1 MKDNR
6 VTKIFIVS
14 ILLLFFLLGML
25 YVSRQII
32 TPFIVAGLIC
42 YILSPIINK
51 IMLLGVQRWVAVTL
65 LTLFILAGLVFV
77 ITSLVPVITAEI
89 NSLTKNYPKYEILVK
104 EKCVAVAEKVPVLKK
119 YTDKITNTTEKSENG
134 VIDLAVSKLGTLP
147 KHIASVVST
156 ITVIILIPII
166 TFFMLLGV
174 GKFKESIIQ
183 ILPSKYVEFVIS
195 FIYEINFV
203 LGGYIRGQII
213 EVFFI
218 GIATT
223 LILLSFGVKYA
234 LIIGVVSGVFNI
246 IPYLGPA
253 VAMVSG
259 VLATAIEYKS
269 ITMVLEVFIA
279 LEIVQQ
285 IDGHVVQPLIV
296 GKNVNLGPVT
306 MIFALLFGA
315 NIGGILGM
323 LIAVPAFAI
332 FKNICIIFMNR
343 YRKSLLNQKIS

>member
-6 VTKIFIVS
+6 ITKVFIIS
-14 ILLLFFLLGML
+14 ILLLFVLCGIL
-25 YVSRQII
+25 YLSRHII
-32 TPFIVAGLIC
+32 VPFIVAGLIS
-42 YILSPIINK
+42 YLISPIINK
-51 IMLLGVQRWVAVTL
+51 IMLLGIKRWVAVGFFTML
-65 LTLFILAGLVFV
+65 IIATFTFITIL
-77 ITSLVPVITAEI
+77 LVPVINTEI
-89 NSLTKNYPKYEILVK
+89 KTLTENYPKYEIVIK
-104 EKCVAVAEKVPVLKK
+104 EKCNDVAKKFPFLKK
-119 YTDKITNTTEKSENG
+119 YTDSITSTRENSVDG
-134 VIDLAVSKLGTLP
+134 IMNLVVSKLETLP
-147 KHIASVVST
+147 EHITSVVSVIT
-156 ITVIILIPII
+156 IIILIPII

-174 GKFKESIIQ
+174 NKAKDGFVEF
-183 ILPSKYVEFVIS
+183 LPAKYVEFFVS
-195 FIYEINFV
+195 FIHEVNFV

-223 LILLSFGVKYA
+223 LILACFNIEYA
-234 LIIGVVSGVFNI
+234 LTIGIISGIFNV

-259 VLATAIEYKS
+259 VLAAAIQYKS
-269 ITMVLEVFIA
+269 ITMVLYVFIA

-323 LIAVPAFAI
+323 LVSVPAFAI
-332 FKNICIIFMNR
+332 SKNIFIIFTNR
-343 YRKSLLNQKIS
+343 YRKSLLRQ